1 MQIWFENQVVADLI
15 PHMRGAQLRYRKDW
29 VRLKGAFPVSTKMP
43 LSAAIYEPDI
53 VVPWIVALLP
63 EEQNLAVISQI
74 TGTSASDLLGIL
86 HRIGRD
92 TSGALSFEKR
102 SFGGVQTKDV
112 SDEAVLE
119 QIINEL
125 PRKPFLVGEEGVSMS
140 LAGVQNKIGVFRHE
154 DGKLGIPV
162 NGTPSTWILKPD
174 SDRLYGS
181 VWNEAFC
188 MLLAKNCGLDTPEIR
203 VGRAGKRRYILIKRY
218 DRIVHR
224 ESGRIRRL
232 HQEDFTQAAGLFTS
246 RKYEKNGSGLPGLKI
261 SDIIE
266 IIRNVMHKQSILEIP
281 KFISYL
287 IFNTIACNTDA
298 HAKNY
303 SFIISASRVVM
314 TPIYD
319 VMCAKPYPNI
329 TKYMANT
336 IADKREGDYL
346 QGRHWQREAKA
357 CGLSPSI
364 MLKSVETLCNRVLK
378 ELDKTYNELV
388 AMDAEG
394 TEMAWECGGY
404 IRDRA
409 KSLLNGL
416 KEKE

>member
-15 PHMRGAQLRYRKDW
+15 PHMRVAQLRYRKDW

-174 SDRLYGS
+174 SDRLY
-181 VWNEAFC
+181 
-188 MLLAKNCGLDTPEIR
+188 
-203 VGRAGKRRYILIKRY
+203 ILIKRY

-261 SDIIE
+261 SDII
-266 IIRNVMHKQSILEIP
+266 EIP